1 MSNIKMTNIL
11 TLNIFTVL
19 KVCWMTVL
27 AATIVTIKPQ
37 VVVSFVLKEVA
48 IVHENAH
55 LMRNYALLVA
65 LFLTLIVVLA
75 NLAVGGQMKLSVR
88 NEQSKVRNVN

>member
-1 MSNIKMTNIL
+1 
-11 TLNIFTVL
+11 
-19 KVCWMTVL
+19 MTVL

-55 LMRNYALLVA
+55 LMRNYALRRSGK
-65 LFLTLIVVLA
+65 FGCWRSDET
-75 NLAVGGQMKLSVR
+75 VGSQ
-88 NEQSKVRNVN
+88 